1 MTTISK
7 IIKFVA
13 ATTLIGILALAAI
26 ACGQESASTQVSEP
40 SETATPD
47 QPTTLPEVEEVA
59 EAVPDL
65 PTAPDFTLPAANKD
79 STEISLSSFQGDQE
93 VVLVFYRAFW

>member
-1 MTTISK
+1 MRTISK

-13 ATTLIGILALAAI
+13 ATTLIGVFALAAI

-47 QPTTLPEVEEVA
+47 QPTTLPEVA
-59 EAVPDL
+59 EAVSDL